1 MPHQFHCNA
10 QRQAL
15 DSLLDASKRMGRKD
29 WLNLTIGA
37 LISLS
42 ITIGLSPG
50 TFKQALEIL
59 RQTLTGIV
67 QLLPPIVATGQHLM

>member
-1 MPHQFHCNA
+1 
-10 QRQAL
+10 
-15 DSLLDASKRMGRKD
+15 MGRKD